1 MRSGLKYFSKGR
13 EKKKESRGKC
23 GNILITV
30 ESCWVHRV
38 YMGSLSYF
46 LYFCVFKH
54 VCEKVD
60 NVLWIKYKTTP
71 SLHRVGLLHFF
82 HQRNAPNIS

>member
-38 YMGSLSYF
+38 YMGFIKLFSL
-46 LYFCVFKH
+46 
-54 VCEKVD
+54 
-60 NVLWIKYKTTP
+60 
-71 SLHRVGLLHFF
+71 LLCF
-82 HQRNAPNIS
+82 